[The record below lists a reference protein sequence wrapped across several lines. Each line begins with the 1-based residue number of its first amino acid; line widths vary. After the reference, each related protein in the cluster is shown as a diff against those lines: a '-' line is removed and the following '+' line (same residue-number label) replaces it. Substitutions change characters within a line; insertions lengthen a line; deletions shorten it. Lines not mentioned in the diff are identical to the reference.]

1 MIFIKSRFGQ
11 AVLLLFLFL
20 YAYVLSS
27 YCFYQGFVR
36 YRLCGKA
43 GLHEPVK

>member
-1 MIFIKSRFGQ
+1 MITPEFIDIGNYGNF
-11 AVLLLFLFL
+11 
-20 YAYVLSS
+20 YYNAYVLSS